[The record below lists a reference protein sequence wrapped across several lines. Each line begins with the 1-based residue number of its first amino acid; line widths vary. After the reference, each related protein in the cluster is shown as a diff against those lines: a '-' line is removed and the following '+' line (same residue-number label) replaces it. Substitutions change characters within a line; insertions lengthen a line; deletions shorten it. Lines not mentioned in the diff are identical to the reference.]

1 MSRIAL
7 IGPKDRPEIGRLAI
21 RLEERGAEP
30 VFLDSRPDPAIVI
43 APDRIEACGQ
53 DLGTVRGAYVAD
65 LGIRSPGAPVVGAD
79 PAAPAG
85 PRYSLAASLRHL
97 AAWNALL
104 EKLAERG
111 PVVNPP
117 VTHDLHSLKPLEISV
132 YARSGLPVPH
142 TVATN
147 DPAELRDLPGGG
159 SGGWVV
165 KGMVGGYTHTEIV
178 EAPGSA
184 DAARALLGEGP
195 RMVQGRIEGDNV
207 RAFVLDGAV
216 VGAAEVVSTE
226 GEEVDSRRGETRIR
240 RIEIPE
246 AAARSAVSVAAR
258 WGMPFAA
265 VDFMRDAR
273 TGEFQILEC
282 NSAPFFVVFEGR
294 AGIDL
299 SGKLADF
306 LLGR

>member
-1 MSRIAL
+1 MIRIAL

-30 VFLDSRPDPAIVI
+30 VFLDSRADPAIAI

-53 DLGTVRGAYVAD
+53 DLDRVRGAYVAD
-65 LGIRSPGAPVVGAD
+65 LGIRSPGASVAAND
-79 PAAPAG
+79 PGVPAG
-85 PRYSLAASLRHL
+85 ARRSLAASLRHL
-97 AAWNALL
+97 SSWNALL
-104 EKLAERG
+104 EKLGERG

-117 VTHDLHSLKPLEISV
+117 ATHDLHSLKPFEISV
-132 YARSGLPVPH
+132 YAGAGLPAPP

-147 DPAELRDLPGGG
+147 DPASLRHVADEGAD
-159 SGGWVV
+159 GWVV
-165 KGMVGGYTHTEIV
+165 KGMVGGYTHTETV
-178 EAPGSA
+178 EAPRSEEEAG
-184 DAARALLGEGP
+184 LLLRDGP
-195 RMVQGRIEGDNV
+195 RMVQRRVEGDNV

-216 VGAAEVVSTE
+216 VGAAEVVSIE
-226 GEEVDSRRGETRIR
+226 GCEIDSRRGETRIR

-246 AAARSAVSVAAR
+246 AAARTAVCAATR

-273 TGEFQILEC
+273 TGEYRILEC

-294 AGIDL
+294 AGLDL

-306 LLGR
+306 LVGR